1 MHVFNFVATMWNARI
16 RFSTP
21 MMWAVGGIALFF
33 SAGAGGVVN
42 SAMPLDFTTHDT
54 YWVVGHF
61 HLFVMGTIAFGSIG
75 YLYYM
80 FPYVT
85 GRMYNETLGKI
96 HFILSFIGTV
106 LVFFTQH
113 VLGLYGMPRRIY
125 DYPPIPEW
133 IAMNQIASIGAMIIG
148 ISMAVFLANMI
159 HSAGKGKFADTDDPF
174 GLGGKYYYP
183 FEAKNPSH

>member
-1 MHVFNFVATMWNARI
+1 
-16 RFSTP
+16 
-21 MMWAVGGIALFF
+21 
-33 SAGAGGVVN
+33 
-42 SAMPLDFTTHDT
+42 
-54 YWVVGHF
+54 
-61 HLFVMGTIAFGSIG
+61 
-75 YLYYM
+75 M

-183 FEAKNPSH
+183 FEAKTPAH